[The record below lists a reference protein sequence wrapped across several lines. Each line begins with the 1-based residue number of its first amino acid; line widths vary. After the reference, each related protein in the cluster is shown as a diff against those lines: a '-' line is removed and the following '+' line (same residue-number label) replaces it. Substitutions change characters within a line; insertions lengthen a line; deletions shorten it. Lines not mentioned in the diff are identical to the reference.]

1 MGQGEYV
8 SRIGP
13 KLDKRIDFKIAGGI
27 DGTIYFD

>member
-13 KLDKRIDFKIAGGI
+13 KLDKRIDFKIAGGMKL
-27 DGTIYFD
+27 DHLL